1 MRAGARRRRDRGM
14 PCPHKYS
21 MEKSIVGIMMILML
35 LMKMTNWRNSL
46 AFQER
51 LQRLSLVKRRKHQRK
66 MKRNHQQMQLQL
78 KEHPQKEH
86 LLKEHLLKE
95 HLLKE
100 LLLKKRPLMLL
111 LQKRPL
117 LRQQLNTYFLI
128 VIHTFPYLA
137 VL

>member
-1 MRAGARRRRDRGM
+1 MDEQRDFMRAGAKKKDRGM

-21 MEKSIVGIMMILML
+21 MEKSIVGIMMILTL

-66 MKRNHQQMQLQL
+66 MKRSHQQMQR
-78 KEHPQKEH
+78 
-86 LLKEHLLKE
+86 LLKEHLLK
-95 HLLKE
+95 
-100 LLLKKRPLMLL
+100 KRPQMLL

-117 LRQQLNTYFLI
+117 LRQQLNTSFLI
-128 VIHTFPYLA
+128 VIHTFPY
-137 VL
+137 